1 MTLCRKFHTLFM
13 SLWLYDIVYYDD
25 TYIGVIIG
33 AQFWS
38 ILDRLIERAL
48 TAAEFPARL
57 EPSCLSRNDGKR
69 PDG

>member
-1 MTLCRKFHTLFM
+1 M
-13 SLWLYDIVYYDD
+13 YDIVYYDD
-25 TYIGVIIG
+25 AYIGVIIG